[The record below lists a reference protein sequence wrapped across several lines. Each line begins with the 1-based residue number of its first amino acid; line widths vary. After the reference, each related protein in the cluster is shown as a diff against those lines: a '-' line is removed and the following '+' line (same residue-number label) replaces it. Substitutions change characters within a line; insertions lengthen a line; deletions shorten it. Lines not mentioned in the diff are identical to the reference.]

1 MDKILEYSKSF
12 FFLPSVLHSYSFIL
26 FHGFFPSFLPLH
38 SFFLFYFSSYL
49 LFTFFPSDFPYF
61 LSFLLIQSLL
71 FLSFCSTLF
80 PLISFPL
87 LFVFPSFRLL
97 PFTSWFPLLICPLCF
112 SFYVSSSPFF
122 LSFLPPYSFFVSFS
136 SSSSYFLLHSVT
148 VFKDAWLTVPLI
160 REINSPVR
168 GALCVV
174 NTYFPQHDSH
184 AASALIQAPATLLSE
199 ELAASEKTRL
209 KKTLFH
215 FTLNSSHTWE
225 DKGRF
230 IDELRPK
237 NLAVVEQR
245 P

>member
-1 MDKILEYSKSF
+1 M
-12 FFLPSVLHSYSFIL
+12 
-26 FHGFFPSFLPLH
+26 FLPL
-38 SFFLFYFSSYL
+38 
-49 LFTFFPSDFPYF
+49 
-61 LSFLLIQSLL
+61 
-71 FLSFCSTLF
+71 
-80 PLISFPL
+80 
-87 LFVFPSFRLL
+87 
-97 PFTSWFPLLICPLCF
+97 
-112 SFYVSSSPFF
+112 PFF

-148 VFKDAWLTVPLI
+148 AFKDAWLTVPLI

-230 IDELRPK
+230 MDELRPK

-245 P
+245 PWMRPLCSGSPPSAPKATIQPPKTRSCPASFVPLLASEWLLSL